1 MDSYFSIGG
10 KDMVL
15 RHSPILRNLD
25 DFFDS
30 KWVPFATAET
40 GFPMDIIERDSEYEV
55 KIAVPGV
62 QRDDLSVTLEKGNLK
77 INASSGVG
85 SSEEKYLLKGL
96 KGFEYKRII
105 PNIAEYNVKADKISS
120 VYKDGILSIFL
131 PKEEEE
137 QPRSI
142 EVQVE

>member
-1 MDSYFSIGG
+1 
-10 KDMVL
+10 MVL
-15 RHSPILRNLD
+15 RHSPIWKNMD

-30 KWVPFATAET
+30 KWVPFATADT

-62 QRDDLSVTLEKGNLK
+62 HKDNLSVTLEKGNLK
-77 INASSGVG
+77 INASVG
-85 SSEEKYLLKGL
+85 KDTSEDTYLLKGL
-96 KGFEYKRII
+96 KGFEYNRII
-105 PNIAEYNVKADKISS
+105 PNIAEYNVKAENISS

-137 QPRSI
+137 KPRSI

>member
-1 MDSYFSIGG
+1 
-10 KDMVL
+10 MVL
-15 RHSPILRNLD
+15 RHSPIWKNMD

-30 KWVPFATAET
+30 KWVPFATADT
-40 GFPMDIIERDSEYEV
+40 GFPMDIIEWDSEYEV

-62 QRDDLSVTLEKGNLK
+62 QKDNLSVTLEKGNLK
-77 INASSGVG
+77 INASVG
-85 SSEEKYLLKGL
+85 KDTSEDTYLLKGL
-96 KGFEYKRII
+96 KGFEYNRII
-105 PNIAEYNVKADKISS
+105 PNIAEYNVKAENISS

-137 QPRSI
+137 KPRSI

>member
-1 MDSYFSIGG
+1 
-10 KDMVL
+10 MVL
-15 RHSPILRNLD
+15 RHSPMWKNLD

-30 KWVPFATAET
+30 KWVPFATADT

-77 INASSGVG
+77 INASSTIN
-85 SSEEKYLLKGL
+85 SAEETYLLKGL
-96 KGFEYKRII
+96 KGFEYNRVI
-105 PNIAEYNVKADKISS
+105 PNIAEYNVKTDKISS
-120 VYKDGILSIFL
+120 VYKDGILSIIL

-137 QPRSI
+137 KPRLI
-142 EVQVE
+142 EVQVD

>member
-1 MDSYFSIGG
+1 
-10 KDMVL
+10 MVL
-15 RHSPILRNLD
+15 RHSPIWKNMD

-30 KWVPFATAET
+30 KWVPFATADT

-62 QRDDLSVTLEKGNLK
+62 QKENLSVTLEKGNLK
-77 INASSGVG
+77 IKASVSKDI
-85 SSEEKYLLKGL
+85 SEDTYLLKGL

-105 PNIAEYNVKADKISS
+105 PNIAEYNVKAENISS
-120 VYKDGILSIFL
+120 IYKDGILSIFL

-137 QPRSI
+137 KPRSI
-142 EVQVE
+142 EVQVD

>member
-1 MDSYFSIGG
+1 
-10 KDMVL
+10 MVL
-15 RHSPILRNLD
+15 RHSPMWKNLD

-30 KWVPFATAET
+30 KWVPFATADT

-77 INASSGVG
+77 INASCTINSA
-85 SSEEKYLLKGL
+85 EETYLLKGL
-96 KGFEYKRII
+96 KGFEYNRVI
-105 PNIAEYNVKADKISS
+105 PNIAEYNVKTDKISS
-120 VYKDGILSIFL
+120 VYKDGILSIIL

-137 QPRSI
+137 KPRLI
-142 EVQVE
+142 EVQVD

>member
-1 MDSYFSIGG
+1 
-10 KDMVL
+10 MVL
-15 RHSPILRNLD
+15 RHSPMWRNLD

-55 KIAVPGV
+55 RIAVPGV

-77 INASSGVG
+77 INASGG
-85 SSEEKYLLKGL
+85 KNNSEETYLLKGL

-120 VYKDGILSIFL
+120 VYKDGILSIIL

-137 QPRSI
+137 KPRSI

>member
-1 MDSYFSIGG
+1 
-10 KDMVL
+10 MVL
-15 RHSPILRNLD
+15 RHSPIWKNMD

-30 KWVPFATAET
+30 KWVPFATADT

-62 QRDDLSVTLEKGNLK
+62 QKENLSVTLEKGNLK
-77 INASSGVG
+77 INASVSKDI
-85 SSEEKYLLKGL
+85 SEDTYLLKGL

-105 PNIAEYNVKADKISS
+105 PNIAEYNVKAENISS
-120 VYKDGILSIFL
+120 IYKDGILSIFL

-137 QPRSI
+137 KPRSI
-142 EVQVE
+142 EVQVD

>member
-1 MDSYFSIGG
+1 
-10 KDMVL
+10 MVL
-15 RHSPILRNLD
+15 RHSPMWKNLD

-30 KWVPFATAET
+30 KWVPFATADT

-77 INASSGVG
+77 INASSTIN
-85 SSEEKYLLKGL
+85 SAEETYLLKGL
-96 KGFEYKRII
+96 KGFEYNRFI
-105 PNIAEYNVKADKISS
+105 PNIAEYNVKTDKISS
-120 VYKDGILSIFL
+120 VYKDGILSIIL

-137 QPRSI
+137 KPRLI
-142 EVQVE
+142 EVQVD

>member
-1 MDSYFSIGG
+1 
-10 KDMVL
+10 MVL
-15 RHSPILRNLD
+15 RHSPIWKNMD

-30 KWVPFATAET
+30 RWVPFATADT
-40 GFPMDIIERDSEYEV
+40 GFPMDIIERASEYEV

-62 QRDDLSVTLEKGNLK
+62 QKDNLSVTLEKGNLK
-77 INASSGVG
+77 INASVG
-85 SSEEKYLLKGL
+85 KDTSEDTYLLKGL
-96 KGFEYKRII
+96 KGFEYNRII
-105 PNIAEYNVKADKISS
+105 PNIAEYNVKAEKISS

-137 QPRSI
+137 KPRSI